1 MDTLVKNKLMTKPMV
16 LPHQPVEVVLK
27 SPKEGMDIK
36 TEKYV
41 DDIIDYY
48 NEILDY

>member
-1 MDTLVKNKLMTKPMV
+1 MDSLVKNKLMTKPMV

-36 TEKYV
+36 GVTVRDARKKK
-41 DDIIDYY
+41 
-48 NEILDY
+48 